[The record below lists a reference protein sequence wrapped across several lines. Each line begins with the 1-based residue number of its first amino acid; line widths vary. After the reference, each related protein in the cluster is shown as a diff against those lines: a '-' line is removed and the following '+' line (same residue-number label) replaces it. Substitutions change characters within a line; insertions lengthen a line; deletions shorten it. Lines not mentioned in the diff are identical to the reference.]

1 MKEAIINLLEWE
13 KYIPVMTQDEQR
25 DIMQGAAPTATQL
38 AEWSQRLTTS
48 TAKRDAANRRII
60 DYVFNSKK

>member
-13 KYIPVMTQDEQR
+13 KYIPVMTENEQR
-25 DIMQGAAPTATQL
+25 DIMQGVAPTAAQL

-48 TAKRDAANRRII
+48 TAKRDAALARA
-60 DYVFNSKK
+60 YAKL

>member
-13 KYIPVMTQDEQR
+13 RYIPVMTENEQR
-25 DIMQGAAPTATQL
+25 DIMQGAAPSAAQL

-48 TAKRDAANRRII
+48 TAKRDAALARA
-60 DYVFNSKK
+60 YAKL